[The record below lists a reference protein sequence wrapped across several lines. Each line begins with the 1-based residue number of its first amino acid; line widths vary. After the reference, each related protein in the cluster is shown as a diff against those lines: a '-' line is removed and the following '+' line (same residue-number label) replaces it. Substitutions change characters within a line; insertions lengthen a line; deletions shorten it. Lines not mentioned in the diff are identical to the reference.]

1 MNISIIGTG
10 NVAYVLARLC
20 KSKGHFIK
28 QIIGRNEAKG
38 SLLAQEVQSTY
49 ISLQSTPDKNVDICI
64 VALSDNSFSEL
75 AKNKIN
81 FGNVLVVHTAGAISM
96 EVLKT
101 VSTNIGVLYPL
112 QSLRKEMNTIPAIP
126 FLIEANNGD
135 SFNMVEVFANTL
147 SEKVQYLPE
156 EKRIRLN
163 AGAVVVSNFTNYLY
177 GLTETFCKKEGVDFD
192 LLKPLIVETA
202 TRIQNVSPIEVQTGP
217 AIRKDISTLE
227 RHLRLLSPH
236 PSLKIWYTRFSDAII
251 EENL

>member
-20 KSKGHFIK
+20 KSKGHTIK
-28 QIIGRNEAKG
+28 QIIGRNEVKG
-38 SLLAQEVQSTY
+38 TLLAQEVEAMY
-49 ISLQSTPDKNVDICI
+49 ISLKSNPDKNVDICI
-64 VALSDNSFSEL
+64 VALSDTSFSEL

-81 FGNVLVVHTAGAISM
+81 YGNVLVVHTAGSISM

-101 VSTNIGVLYPL
+101 VSTNVGVLYPL
-112 QSLRKEMNTIPAIP
+112 QSLRKEMAMPEIP

-135 SFNMVEVFANTL
+135 SFNMVEAFANTL
-147 SEKVQYLPE
+147 SEKVQYMPE

-227 RHLRLLSPH
+227 RHLRSLH